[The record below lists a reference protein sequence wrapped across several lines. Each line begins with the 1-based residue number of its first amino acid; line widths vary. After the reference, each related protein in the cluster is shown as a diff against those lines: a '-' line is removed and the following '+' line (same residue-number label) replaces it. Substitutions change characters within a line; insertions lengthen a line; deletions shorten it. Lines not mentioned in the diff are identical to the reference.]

1 MESIAEQREWNES
14 MRRKAEEIEAELP
27 WEAGLDDE
35 QGVYSGMFYLF
46 PPPPPLCVKKL
57 GMLILG
63 WA

>member
-46 PPPPPLCVKKL
+46 PPLPPC
-57 GMLILG
+57 
-63 WA
+63 A